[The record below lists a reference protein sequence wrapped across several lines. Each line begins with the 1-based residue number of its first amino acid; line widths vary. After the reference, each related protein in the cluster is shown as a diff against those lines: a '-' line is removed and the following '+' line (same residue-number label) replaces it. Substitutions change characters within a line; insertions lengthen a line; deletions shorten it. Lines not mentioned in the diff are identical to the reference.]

1 MGKVSALKPR
11 SATWASFASSSFVM
25 TGSLR
30 TIWRQDS
37 GSGTRRFR
45 SGPTVDSID
54 VTSSSRI
61 WSRGGLV
68 TCAKSCLK

>member
-1 MGKVSALKPR
+1 M
-11 SATWASFASSSFVM
+11 
-25 TGSLR
+25 

-37 GSGTRRFR
+37 GSGTSRFR

-61 WSRGGLV
+61 WSSGGLV
-68 TCAKSCLK
+68 TWAKSCLK